1 MAGGP
6 WRGFASPM
14 NAKTEVLRIPGPT
27 GQLELAIDR
36 PEGPARGIAVIAH
49 PHPLFGGT
57 KDNKV
62 VQTVARAMLSREMV
76 CVRPSFR
83 GVGGSEGVHDHGQGE
98 RDDLWAAWQ
107 WAEQHLGTE
116 AGDKRWQAG
125 FSFGAVISSHLAV
138 EWLDRRR
145 SMGLAPLGLSAC
157 LLVGLA
163 TERMNP
169 APPVHGVTRMIHG
182 EEDDVAS
189 LSGALEYARPHHQPI
204 LVLPGAGHFFHGLL
218 IELREMVL
226 TSLSNA

>member
-1 MAGGP
+1 
-6 WRGFASPM
+6 M
-14 NAKTEVLRIPGPT
+14 NAKTEILLISGPT
-27 GQLELAIDR
+27 GHLELAIDR
-36 PEGPARGIAVIAH
+36 PEGPADGIAIIAH

-62 VQTVARAMLSREMV
+62 VQTIARAMLSRGMV

-98 RDDLWAAWQ
+98 KDDLWAAWH
-107 WAEQHLGTE
+107 WAEQGLGAE
-116 AGDKRWQAG
+116 VGQKRWQAG

-138 EWLDRRR
+138 DWHGRR
-145 SMGLAPLGLSAC
+145 SAMGLAPLALSAC

-163 TERMNP
+163 TERMSP
-169 APPVHGVTRMIHG
+169 APPVPGVTRMIHG
-182 EEDDVAS
+182 EADDVAS
-189 LSGALEYARPHHQPI
+189 LSGALDYARPHHQPI

-218 IELREMVL
+218 IELREMIL

>member
-1 MAGGP
+1 
-6 WRGFASPM
+6 M
-14 NAKTEVLRIPGPT
+14 NAKTEILLIPGPT
-27 GQLELAIDR
+27 GHLELAIDR
-36 PEGPARGIAVIAH
+36 PEGPADGIAIIAH

-62 VQTVARAMLSREMV
+62 VQTIARAMLSRGMV

-98 RDDLWAAWQ
+98 KDDLWAAWH
-107 WAEQHLGTE
+107 WAEQGLG
-116 AGDKRWQAG
+116 AQVGQKRWQAG

-138 EWLDRRR
+138 DWHGRR
-145 SMGLAPLGLSAC
+145 SAMGLAPLALSAC

-163 TERMNP
+163 TERMSP
-169 APPVHGVTRMIHG
+169 APPVPGVTRMIHG
-182 EEDDVAS
+182 EADDVAS
-189 LSGALEYARPHHQPI
+189 LSGALDYARPHHQPI

-218 IELREMVL
+218 IELREMIL

>member
-1 MAGGP
+1 
-6 WRGFASPM
+6 M
-14 NAKTEVLRIPGPT
+14 NAKTEILLISGPT
-27 GQLELAIDR
+27 GHLELAIDR
-36 PEGPARGIAVIAH
+36 PEGPADGIAIIAH

-62 VQTVARAMLSREMV
+62 VQTIARAMLSRGMV

-98 RDDLWAAWQ
+98 KDDLWAAWH
-107 WAEQHLGTE
+107 WAEQGLG
-116 AGDKRWQAG
+116 AQVGQKRWQAG

-138 EWLDRRR
+138 DWHGRR
-145 SMGLAPLGLSAC
+145 SAMGLAPLALSAC

-163 TERMNP
+163 TERMSP
-169 APPVHGVTRMIHG
+169 APPVPDVTRMIHN
-182 EEDDVAS
+182 EADDVAS
-189 LSGALEYARPHHQPI
+189 LSGALDYARPHHQPI

-218 IELREMVL
+218 IELREMIL

>member
-1 MAGGP
+1 
-6 WRGFASPM
+6 M
-14 NAKTEVLRIPGPT
+14 NAKTEILLISGPT
-27 GQLELAIDR
+27 GHLELAIDR
-36 PEGPARGIAVIAH
+36 PEGPADGIAIIAH

-62 VQTVARAMLSREMV
+62 VQTIARAMLSRGMV

-98 RDDLWAAWQ
+98 KDDLWAAWH
-107 WAEQHLGTE
+107 WAEQGLG
-116 AGDKRWQAG
+116 AQVGQKRWQAG

-138 EWLDRRR
+138 DWHGRR
-145 SMGLAPLGLSAC
+145 SAMGLAPLALSAC

-163 TERMNP
+163 TERMSP
-169 APPVHGVTRMIHG
+169 APPVPGVTRMIHG
-182 EEDDVAS
+182 EADDVAS
-189 LSGALEYARPHHQPI
+189 LSGALDYARPHHQPI

-218 IELREMVL
+218 IELREMIL